1 MAENNSSIER
11 TDAVTRPEG
20 KTVGGRRRRSFVA
33 TAGDKTPP
41 GPPTPPEDEED
52 IPVLTEIVVAEPAPP
67 EPPAVRDDE
76 ALLAI
81 IASDLVR
88 SLEQQLAIELPTL
101 IEAALINEQ
110 MELRS
115 GISSTMS
122 MALHDF
128 LARRQ
133 QLSLPFEEPNPD
145 D

>member
-1 MAENNSSIER
+1 MAENNSIIER
-11 TDAVTRPEG
+11 TDAFMRPEG
-20 KTVGGRRRRSFVA
+20 NTVGGRRRRSFVA
-33 TAGDKTPP
+33 TTVDKTPP
-41 GPPTPPEDEED
+41 ASPAPSEDEED
-52 IPVLTEIVVAEPAPP
+52 IPILTEIVASEPPPP

-101 IEAALINEQ
+101 IEAALINAQ

>member
-1 MAENNSSIER
+1 MAENNSIIER
-11 TDAVTRPEG
+11 TDAFMRPEG
-20 KTVGGRRRRSFVA
+20 SPLGGRRRRSFVA
-33 TAGDKTPP
+33 TTVDKAPP
-41 GPPTPPEDEED
+41 SAPPPSEDEED
-52 IPVLTEIVVAEPAPP
+52 IPVLTEIVPAELAPP

-101 IEAALINEQ
+101 IEAALINAQ

-122 MALHDF
+122 MALRDF

-145 D
+145 E

>member
-1 MAENNSSIER
+1 MAENNSIIER

-20 KTVGGRRRRSFVA
+20 NTVGGRRRRSFVA
-33 TAGDKTPP
+33 TTVDKTPP
-41 GPPTPPEDEED
+41 ASPVPSEDEED
-52 IPVLTEIVVAEPAPP
+52 IPILTEIVASEPPPP

-101 IEAALINEQ
+101 IEAALINAQ

-122 MALHDF
+122 MALRDF

-145 D
+145 E

>member
-1 MAENNSSIER
+1 MAENNSIIER

-33 TAGDKTPP
+33 TTVDKTPP
-41 GPPTPPEDEED
+41 ASPVPSEDEED
-52 IPVLTEIVVAEPAPP
+52 IPILTEIVASEPPPP

-101 IEAALINEQ
+101 IEAALINAQ

-122 MALHDF
+122 MALRDF

-145 D
+145 E